1 MQIEPTGYHSTM
13 PSMKIGQEETSVFNR
28 WTKHSF
34 LYSSHYV
41 QLKALEIIHKTE
53 DWTVERR

>member
-53 DWTVERR
+53 D